1 MTGSRLTLFSLV
13 SRQVWPHVL
22 AVAHLKP
29 KRLVLLH
36 TDDREESRRPAE
48 RLRKYFDVRS
58 ELLAERPLLERVPHD
73 DFEEVSRR
81 LDALVET
88 IEDDEVVLNFTG
100 GNKLMAT
107 AAFRWAERAGK
118 RAVYLERGNRLTW
131 FEPVDGKLR
140 LRSEKIDGGITN
152 GEDPLALLRCQ
163 LSASEVD
170 RDGEELTLS
179 ERGASLPEEGFFRE
193 VDGGDAA
200 SLIATGDSVGSGKPK
215 EGDRLE
221 RAAAAVALKLGV
233 RRVRRSV
240 ELKTNL
246 PAKRAMTHAEIDLL
260 FNWNGRLWIV
270 DCKDRVSEE
279 SLVARLW
286 KQLSSARVPKGANE
300 IIRRIESELRASA
313 TKVLKEDL
321 VAIDDTAGLQGQIV
335 CVRREPLPDHAIEY
349 AKGTGIEVILKS
361 ELSDGFRR
369 LLYPDR
375 PARPEAMAKL
385 ASQFPKR

>member
-1 MTGSRLTLFSLV
+1 MTGTRLTLFSLV

-22 AVAHLKP
+22 AVAHLRP

-48 RLRKYFDVRS
+48 RLRKYFNVRS
-58 ELLAERPLLERVPHD
+58 ELLAEKSQLEHVPHD

-88 IEDDEVVLNFTG
+88 IGDDEVVLNFTG

-107 AAFRWAERAGK
+107 AAFRWAERTGK
-118 RAVYLERGNRLTW
+118 RAVYLERGNRLTS

-140 LRSEKIDGGITN
+140 LRSEEVDGGITN

-163 LSASEVD
+163 LSASEVS

-179 ERGASLPEEGFFRE
+179 ERGVSIPEDAFFRE
-193 VDGGDAA
+193 VADGRAA
-200 SLIATGDSVGSGKPK
+200 SLIASAGSVPGKPK
-215 EGDRLE
+215 KGDRLE
-221 RAAAAVALKLGV
+221 RDTAAVALKLGV

-240 ELKTNL
+240 ELKTNS

-270 DCKDRVSEE
+270 DCKDRVSEQT
-279 SLVARLW
+279 LVDRLRQ
-286 KQLSSARVPKGANE
+286 QLSPVGISSGANE
-300 IIRRIESELRASA
+300 ILGRIESELKASA

-335 CVRREPLPDHAIEY
+335 CVRREPLPAHAMEY
-349 AKGTGIEVILKS
+349 ARGNGIEVIQKL
-361 ELSDGFRR
+361 ELPGGFRR
-369 LLYPDR
+369 LLCPDG

-385 ASQFPKR
+385 EAKFAKR